1 MVLVVGTLLQEEA
14 YTVADEKQWAGKHI
28 PDRRLYNSRER
39 ESEGGSKAR
48 GVALNCL
55 VVNRPGT
62 RTQSAGG
69 GERKKIIKWR
79 E

>member
-1 MVLVVGTLLQEEA
+1 MVLVVGTLQEEA
-14 YTVADEKQWAGKHI
+14 CTVADEKQWASKHI

-39 ESEGGSKAR
+39 ESEGGSRAR

-55 VVNRPGT
+55 GVNRPGT